1 MHFDLSTQEIGCFF
15 LFDKSGVSDIH
26 FISSKSQEK
35 QMTNLITREFN
46 GKKIRQREDGYFSAT
61 DMCQASGKLVSG
73 WLRLESTK
81 EYLNI
86 AARSMRIHADLLVQ
100 INNDG
105 LNENRGTWTHR
116 KISLRI
122 AQWCSPEFSFTVDGW
137 IEELLTKGY
146 VIKSDVT
153 SNQLKNLQAEI
164 EQTKRRVSY
173 LERSKEKITE
183 SVLGI
188 YNIEQIMFRISKQLY
203 PGKPNIFSKNGIT
216 YLGKKVIKELETE
229 IGLKKTEMGWEH
241 NIKNSENYVMAVVEA
256 IALVFYNSG
265 NDEQAERIIE
275 LFQIE

>member
-1 MHFDLSTQEIGCFF
+1 
-15 LFDKSGVSDIH
+15 
-26 FISSKSQEK
+26 
-35 QMTNLITREFN
+35 MTNLITREFN
-46 GKKIRQREDGYFSAT
+46 GKKIRQREDGYISAT
-61 DMCQASGKLVSG
+61 DICQASGKRMNN
-73 WLRLESTK
+73 WLRLKSTE
-81 EYLNI
+81 EYLEALSDDLGIPVVGTNT
-86 AARSMRIHADLLVQ
+86 HCADSDITNYLIEINKSYLIEINVGGSLENNGSWVHRLVA
-100 INNDG
+100 IELAG
-105 LNENRGTWTHR
+105 WCSVR
-116 KISLRI
+116 LRI
-122 AQWCSPEFSFTVDGW
+122 QCNKWV
-137 IEELLTKGY
+137 EELLTKGY

-153 SNQLKNLQAEI
+153 SEQLEDLQAEI

-241 NIKNSENYVMAVVEA
+241 NIKNGENYVIAVVEA